1 MIPPYSMPVSAIA
14 VSMEAKEAFRAP
26 SCLRTTPL
34 TSTRVRERTTQ
45 PASVDSPPRLP
56 ATTTQFA
63 DCSSNCGP
71 WCSTKTAVSAMAGSV
86 ST

>member
-1 MIPPYSMPVSAIA
+1 MPPYSMPLSPVA
-14 VSMEAKEAFRAP
+14 VPIGAKLTLRAP
-26 SCLRTTPL
+26 RCLRTTPL
-34 TSTRVRERTTQ
+34 TSTRVADFTTH
-45 PASVDSPPRLP
+45 AARVVVSPRLP

-63 DCSSNCGP
+63 DWSRRSGP